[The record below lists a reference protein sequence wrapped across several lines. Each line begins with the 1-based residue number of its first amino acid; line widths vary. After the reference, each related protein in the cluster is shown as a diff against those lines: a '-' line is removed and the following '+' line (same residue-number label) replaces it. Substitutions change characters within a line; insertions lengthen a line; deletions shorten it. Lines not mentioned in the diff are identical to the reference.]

1 MSRISHPDP
10 TTTTTTHQRRRLPSS
25 TPTNPGSTSQS
36 RIFQPLHLD
45 PSTSQPQAQG
55 QGPPPESLFRSRLSS
70 NGSGF
75 RERTSTSQSSRR
87 LSSNTRGGGGGE
99 NGSSGFNSRHGSKSR
114 GWEESGQSESGMSGF
129 SAFSA
134 FPDPSELGRR
144 KREKRTKRREKEAR
158 KLLESE
164 EWEKGVARRDQ
175 EEEKGG
181 GIDPTD
187 SPLRRWVRWMLGSNG
202 ATTTIGWDRW
212 KCFAVCVALVVVVKC
227 QVGLGGYSG
236 KKLSLFSLSL
246 F

>member
-1 MSRISHPDP
+1 
-10 TTTTTTHQRRRLPSS
+10 
-25 TPTNPGSTSQS
+25 
-36 RIFQPLHLD
+36 
-45 PSTSQPQAQG
+45 
-55 QGPPPESLFRSRLSS
+55 
-70 NGSGF
+70 
-75 RERTSTSQSSRR
+75 
-87 LSSNTRGGGGGE
+87 
-99 NGSSGFNSRHGSKSR
+99 
-114 GWEESGQSESGMSGF
+114 MSGF

-181 GIDPTD
+181 GADPTD
-187 SPLRRWVRWMLGSNG
+187 SPLRRWVRWMLGNNG
-202 ATTTIGWDRW
+202 ATTTIGWDGW
-212 KCFAVCVALVVVVKC
+212 KCFAVGVALVVVVKC